1 MASIF
6 LVSGFRLGKLLIVEQ
21 LREPVGLFWS
31 VIAPP
36 LMFAFLNNEALGK
49 QPLSV
54 DWYVSE
60 TGWYL
65 SYIAVTTSL
74 FGFALYFVGRR
85 ESGFVRSFIT
95 GKKNRLL
102 FIVSQFMSSV
112 VLALL
117 AYLFFMVMTA
127 AISGVDI
134 LGAMG
139 ALLKPFM
146 IALVLNMFGALS
158 IAALPITFQNA
169 SSGISIFS
177 SVMLILGIAGVQ
189 ADPAGTVC
197 RLNQFNP
204 LYIWAGFISSG
215 GRFSQIHFILG
226 IVMVTLGGVGY
237 HWFRVNPVWN
247 RQ

>member
-1 MASIF
+1 M
-6 LVSGFRLGKLLIVEQ
+6 
-21 LREPVGLFWS
+21 GLFWS

-60 TGWYL
+60 AGWYL
-65 SYIAVTTSL
+65 SYIAVATAL

-102 FIVSQFMSSV
+102 FIVSQFISSV
-112 VLALL
+112 VPALL
-117 AYLFFMVMTA
+117 ACLFFMVMTA

-134 LGAMG
+134 LDAMSVV
-139 ALLKPFM
+139 LKPF
-146 IALVLNMFGALS
+146 IITLALNMLGALS
-158 IAALPITFQNA
+158 IAVLPITFQNA
-169 SSGISIFS
+169 GSGISIFS
-177 SVMLILGIAGVQ
+177 SVMLILTIAGAH
-189 ADPAGTVC
+189 ADPAGMVC

-226 IVMVTLGGVGY
+226 IVMATLGGVGY
-237 HWFRVNPVWN
+237 CWFRVNPVWN